1 LTIVDRRART
11 GLVTSRWLGFLG
23 SVLIVLGGVVVGVG
37 PSGAV
42 PPVPSAGAAIMWW
55 TAAVHLGMT
64 LLALAWYRLG
74 RSLPPVRD
82 QLGTGLLWAAPFLLS
97 GPIFSR
103 DVYSY
108 LAQGAMTAAGLDPY
122 RFGPS
127 AFGGELAAD
136 VPPIWQDTPAPYGPV
151 FLSLAGAVTG
161 VTGHEVW
168 PGLVGMRLLAV
179 AGIALIAYTVPRIA
193 GDHGAD
199 PATAVWLAV
208 LNPLVLLH
216 LVADAHNEA
225 VMIGLMC
232 AGLLLALRGRHLP
245 AVVLITLAGLVKG
258 PALAGLA
265 FLVVF
270 RAGRLTGR
278 ARLLRAAAGTVVA
291 AAGTAAV
298 VTVLTGTGFG
308 WIPALRTPTRALT
321 WMSVTTDAG
330 SLLGRALHGLG
341 LAGVSQTRQVVWSAG
356 LLAAAVI
363 CLVLLRRSV
372 TLGIVP
378 ALGLSLIVV
387 VVLGPAVH
395 IWYLLWGLIPLA
407 AAVPDRIRRMAV
419 PATFALLVVSAPNGP
434 PHEAPLVAGAFLGI
448 SAGLLAYG
456 VLRGTREALRPV
468 LE

>member
-42 PPVPSAGAAIMWW
+42 PPVPSAGTAIMWW
-55 TAAVHLGMT
+55 TAVVYLGMT
-64 LLALAWYRLG
+64 LLAVGWYRLG
-74 RSLPPVRD
+74 RSLPPVRE
-82 QLGTGLLWAAPFLLS
+82 QLRTGLLWAAPFLLS

-108 LAQGAMTAAGLDPY
+108 LAQGAMTVAGLDPY

-151 FLSLAGAVTG
+151 FLSLAGAVTA

-193 GDHGAD
+193 GEYGAD
-199 PATAVWLAV
+199 PAAAVWLAV

-232 AGLLLALRGRHLP
+232 AGLLLALRGRQLP

-258 PALAGLA
+258 PALAALA
-265 FLVVF
+265 FLLVF
-270 RAGRLTGR
+270 RA
-278 ARLLRAAAGTVVA
+278 ARVRWVRAAAETLTA

-298 VTVLTGTGFG
+298 VTVLTGTGLG

-330 SLLGRALHGLG
+330 SLLGHALYGLG

-356 LLAAAVI
+356 LLAAAAI

-387 VVLGPAVH
+387 VALGPAVH

-407 AAVPDRIRRMAV
+407 AAAPDRIRRFAV

-434 PHEAPLVAGAFLGI
+434 PHEAPLVAGAFLGVT
-448 SAGLLAYG
+448 AGLLACV
-456 VLRGTREALRPV
+456 VLRGTRQALRPV